1 MIRRPPRSTRT
12 DTLFPYTTLFRSPEA
27 RGVRSR
33 VQRADRGQTAVC
45 VRRTWRDRAVA
56 GDDCALIAAGIRRV
70 ALRGDALFFCCARC
84 RCLRACGAARL
95 ACTPGEGR
103 AAIPAALRLA
113 PLKARPPGYPAAA
126 PPPPTAFVV
135 RPRRPMPHLPL

>member
-12 DTLFPYTTLFRSPEA
+12 DTLFPYTTLFRS
-27 RGVRSR
+27 
-33 VQRADRGQTAVC
+33 QTAVC

-84 RCLRACGAARL
+84 RCLRACGAARF

-113 PLKARPPGYPAAA
+113 PLKARRPGCAGAAT
-126 PPPPTAFVV
+126 PQPSQFVV
-135 RPRRPMPHLPL
+135 QIGRAHV